1 MTKLE
6 ILRCLLKRSIFVAAV
21 TLIVTTAWANAAT
34 VDIDVKPGSDPNCFN
49 NDGHGV
55 IPVAI
60 LTTDVFDATD
70 VDPTATLVFGPA
82 DGSGMDLMVKT
93 KGNGEP
99 LCGLDDFDNDG
110 DLDLV
115 CHFED
120 EEFAFDSDVELA
132 RIDGETFDGIPI
144 TGDDSVCIVP

>member
-34 VDIDVKPGSDPNCFN
+34 VFIDVKPGSDPNCFN

-60 LTTDVFDATD
+60 LGSATFDATT
-70 VDPTATLVFGPA
+70 VDPFTLMFGPYNA
-82 DGSGMDLMVKT
+82 GGGFDLDVKMR
-93 KGNGEP
+93 GNGEP
-99 LCGLDDFDNDG
+99 SCGVEDVNDDGF
-110 DLDLV
+110 LDLV
-115 CHFED
+115 CHFEG
-120 EEFAFDSDVELA
+120 VELA
-132 RIDGETFDGIPI
+132 FGSGATLAEITGETFGGAAVVGI
-144 TGDDSVCIVP
+144 